1 MESIFTAL
9 QNHRLDWVGRNPRTC
24 YDTPSVA
31 SWLEHLFTTDYLP
44 LILLRFTWNLN
55 HFEVKRVEAL
65 IFCCVMWGNRSSHC
79 THSRSFRGGIRCCAL
94 VLLSWTLFHFS
105 VLCTSFLR
113 IVWFM
118 IMPVML
124 FLLLYSKWLE
134 LACSEVKQ
142 WCAQRCCSVLAA
154 ACRPVRKA
162 WPRPCTTAAQSLCVC
177 VALLLPLECYGFCAL
192 LYFSGL
198 LESLLFSYT
207 LLCMTL
213 VHVFSLRPV
222 TISSRKATHSSEHY
236 QTRHV
241 VTDIW
246 TSHNQAQ
253 SYSCFP

>member
-1 MESIFTAL
+1 MTLCYKDTVLFWVTESRHSPFLIISVLWEFLEYCEYIGCVFCGACMESIFTAL
-9 QNHRLDWVGRNPRTC
+9 QNHRLVKVGRNPRTC

-79 THSRSFRGGIRCCAL
+79 MHSRSFRSGIRCCAL

-105 VLCTSFLR
+105 VLCASFLR

-134 LACSEVKQ
+134 LACSEVRR

-177 VALLLPLECYGFCAL
+177 CSTTSLGVLCFL
-192 LYFSGL
+192 LYFI
-198 LESLLFSYT
+198 SLDFLSHFCF
-207 LLCMTL
+207 L
-213 VHVFSLRPV
+213 
-222 TISSRKATHSSEHY
+222 THY
-236 QTRHV
+236 FA
-241 VTDIW
+241 W
-246 TSHNQAQ
+246 L
-253 SYSCFP
+253 